1 MDQSQFFQYLP
12 EFSVLW
18 HQRCSPEMCSLLFY
32 RTFPLNQM
40 HATLYF
46 LSQNDDL
53 LQIGELEA
61 GKIGSGLTNW
71 LRSNINLSSKLF
83 STASSDI
90 GSKMYLTNWT
100 QFPKNHLYQ
109 ESQIKVFIFITAFN
123 GAYVAC
129 MLYISSRK
137 IKIKTYKMSPSSFMG
152 KLKILHFKLNH
163 SHEWSLYSIILT
175 KPINKNSVQ

>member
-1 MDQSQFFQYLP
+1 MHLQWTKVS
-12 EFSVLW
+12 FSNIC
-18 HQRCSPEMCSLLFY
+18 QNFPCSDIKDVRLKCVHFCFT
-32 RTFPLNQM
+32 RTLPLNQM

-53 LQIGELEA
+53 LQI

-123 GAYVAC
+123 GAYGAC

-175 KPINKNSVQ
+175 NPINNKVI

>member
-53 LQIGELEA
+53 LQIG
-61 GKIGSGLTNW
+61 KIGSGLTNW

-83 STASSDI
+83 SAASSDI

-123 GAYVAC
+123 GAYGAC

-175 KPINKNSVQ
+175 NPINNKVI